1 MKGNRNSIADVK
13 GVLVGHR
20 TINSGDIQTGVTAI
34 TIGEDIFHHKI
45 RGNAYVYNGYG
56 KSIGLIQLME
66 LNTIET
72 PILLTNTLSTP
83 FVASVLNEYMI
94 ENNEEIGVTCTVNPI
109 VLECN
114 DNYLNNNRMQSIKRE
129 DVLYAINSASED
141 FDIGAVGA
149 GRGMSAY
156 QLKGGIGTA
165 SRIISIKG
173 NDYTIGALTLTNM
186 GRIDDLI
193 YDNKKIGKDIKK
205 RLDLLSEKDK
215 GSIIMIIA
223 TDLPL
228 DSNQLRRISKRA
240 IMGLSKTGTYGGH
253 GSGDIVI
260 TFTTDSPKTDD
271 VIQTIHVLN
280 DEYIDEVFKLT
291 NDIIEEC
298 IYLALEHSERVESFN
313 TRYNLKEF
321 I

>member
-1 MKGNRNSIADVK
+1 MKGKRNSITDVE
-13 GVLVGHR
+13 GVLVGHK
-20 TINSGDIQTGVTAI
+20 TIAKGDIQTGVTAI
-34 TIGEDIFHHKI
+34 TLGDDIFHHKI

-94 ENNEEIGVTCTVNPI
+94 EQYEEIGVRCTVNPL

-114 DNYLNNNRMQSIKRE
+114 DSYLNNNRKQSIKRE
-129 DVLYAINSASED
+129 DVLEAINSSSEE
-141 FDIGAVGA
+141 FKLGAVGA
-149 GRGMSAY
+149 GRGMSSY

-165 SRIISIKG
+165 SRIIEIQETK
-173 NDYTIGALTLTNM
+173 YTIGALTLTNM
-186 GRIDDLI
+186 GRMDDLI
-193 YDNKKIGKDIKK
+193 YQGKNLGKEIKSQ
-205 RLDLLSEKDK
+205 LNILSEKDK
-215 GSIIMIIA
+215 GSIIMILA

-271 VIQTIHVLN
+271 IIQKINVLH
-280 DEYIDEVFKLT
+280 DDYMDEVFKAANDLT
-291 NDIIEEC
+291 QEC
-298 IYLALEHSERVESFN
+298 VYSALEHAETVESFN
-313 TRYNLKEF
+313 TRYGLKEF